1 MKIRKGFVT
10 NSSSTNFIF
19 GFKGDTIDD
28 LVKAIQNHPDAFDL
42 IYEGGWKEPIY
53 YKCNADDVTK
63 AIVKVFSKEP
73 EKYDFMKLQIR
84 DPSEVIKEEEKS
96 FADNKEWEK
105 EYEKDNPSYH
115 FNDDYIEKMYNK
127 KILYLKEIAER
138 GMSVLEI
145 EFGDNH
151 GHIEGGD
158 LGMAMDYEGRYIEIF
173 SDDLI
178 VVTEQNR

>member
-19 GFKGDTIDD
+19 GFKGDAVDD
-28 LVKAIQNHPDAFDL
+28 LVKAIQNHPDAFSL
-42 IYEGGWKEPIY
+42 CFVGGWKKPIY

-63 AIVKVFSKEP
+63 AIVEVSNTKSKYEF
-73 EKYDFMKLQIR
+73 ENIKIR
-84 DPSEVIKEEEKS
+84 DPLEVIEEEEKQ
-96 FADNKEWEK
+96 FAEHKKWEE
-105 EYEKDNPSYH
+105 EYEKEHPDYVS

-138 GMSVLEI
+138 GMMVLEI

-158 LGMAMDYEGRYIEIF
+158 LGMAMDYEGRRIEIF

>member
-19 GFKGDTIDD
+19 GFKGDTVDD
-28 LVKAIQNHPDAFDL
+28 LVKAIQNHPDAFRL
-42 IYEGGWKEPIY
+42 CYVGGWKEPIY

-63 AIVKVFSKEP
+63 AIVEVFNRET
-73 EKYDFMKLQIR
+73 KYDFERIEIKDPLKLIEEIENR
-84 DPSEVIKEEEKS
+84 WKE
-96 FADNKEWEK
+96 EK
-105 EYEKDNPSYH
+105 EYEDEVGVSIS
-115 FNDDYIEKMYNK
+115 DYIEKMYNK